1 VTHAHALE
9 SEPDH
14 RPRTIGVIGAG
25 VMGGG
30 IAQCTALAGYETV
43 CTDIAEK
50 ALDDARRDAETGRFG
65 LAGAVARGKLSVEG
79 AAVARSRITWT
90 RELEE
95 AARCD
100 LVIECV
106 PERLDLKLRVFRDL
120 DRLAP
125 AGAILASNTSGF
137 PIAAMAGATQRPQQV
152 IGWHWASPAFV
163 MRFAEIVVTADTAA
177 PVRERVCEVATRCGK
192 HPVVVKDQPMA
203 WGFVANRVYG
213 AMLREAARVVEE
225 GVATHEQVN
234 QLMVDCFR
242 WPVGPFAMVKG
253 AGSGWGDRKKD

>member
-1 VTHAHALE
+1 M
-9 SEPDH
+9 SETL
-14 RPRTIGVIGAG
+14 RIGVIGAG

-30 IAQCTALAGYETV
+30 IAQSTALAGYETV
-43 CTDIAEK
+43 CTDIAAR
-50 ALDDARRDAETGRFG
+50 ALDAAKRDAESGRFG
-65 LAGAVARGKLSVEG
+65 LAGAVARGKLSAEG
-79 AAVARSRITWT
+79 ADAARARITFSP
-90 RELEE
+90 RFED
-95 AARCD
+95 AASCD

-106 PERLDLKLRVFRDL
+106 PERLDVKMRVFRQL
-120 DRLAP
+120 DAAAKP
-125 AGAILASNTSGF
+125 GAILASNTSGL
-137 PIAAMAGATQRPQQV
+137 PIAALAGATNRPARV

-163 MRFAEIVVTADTAA
+163 MKFAEIVVTPDTDPAVQA
-177 PVRERVCEVATRCGK
+177 RVCEVAARCGK
-192 HPVVVKDQPMA
+192 NPIVVKDQPMA

-253 AGSGWGDRKKD
+253 ASSGWGDRKKD

>member
-1 VTHAHALE
+1 M
-9 SEPDH
+9 SM
-14 RPRTIGVIGAG
+14 RIGVIGAG

-30 IAQCTALAGYETV
+30 IAQCTALAGYDTV
-43 CTDIAEK
+43 CTDIAEP
-50 ALDDARRDAETGRFG
+50 ALVAARRDAESGRFG
-65 LAGAVARGKLSVEG
+65 LAGAVARGKLSAEG

-90 RELEE
+90 PKLEE
-95 AARCD
+95 AAACD

-120 DRLAP
+120 DRIAP
-125 AGAILASNTSGF
+125 AGTILASNTSGF
-137 PIAAMAGATQRPQQV
+137 PIAAMAGATQRPAQV

-163 MRFAEIVVTADTAA
+163 MRFAEIVVTADTADA
-177 PVRERVCEVATRCGK
+177 VRERVCEVATRCGK

-253 AGSGWGDRKKD
+253 AGSGWGDRKKE